1 LHTVFPYNI
10 VSVNF
15 CGTDNSFTIIPGT
28 KYLVYWAR
36 FVYDREAHILTND
49 HVVRNAAYVVVTLVD
64 GNPGNSGGIL
74 VNMQGKVI
82 GMNTATINSQLGGS
96 TSLGFAIP
104 SKTLLREVPDIIKK
118 GTYPHPWLGLSAI
131 TLTSDLNE
139 AAGLKPNFRGIIVD
153 SLAKD
158 GPANKAGIHGRN
170 IDEFL
175 QVHGGDIITAF

>member
-1 LHTVFPYNI
+1 VGRLLPEVGNAFPLPNMI
-10 VSVNF
+10 Q
-15 CGTDNSFTIIPGT
+15 TDAVI
-28 KYLVYWAR
+28 
-36 FVYDREAHILTND
+36 
-49 HVVRNAAYVVVTLVD
+49 
-64 GNPGNSGGIL
+64 NPGNSGGIL

-104 SKTLLREVPDIIKK
+104 SKTLLRKVPDIIKK